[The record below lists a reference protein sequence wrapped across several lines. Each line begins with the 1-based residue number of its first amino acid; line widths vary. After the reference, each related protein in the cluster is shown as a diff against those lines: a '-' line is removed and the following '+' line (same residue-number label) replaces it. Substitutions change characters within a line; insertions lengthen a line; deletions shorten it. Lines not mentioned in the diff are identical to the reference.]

1 MPHTLLPNPQNQA
14 DEKKVVNYF
23 RNWAEGPL
31 IFSQS
36 MLSRNL
42 QKWKELEDHVQSHPN
57 ALSYKHAQI
66 VTQLDIEKALVL
78 WVHYM
83 EEKGEIIN
91 GPMLQ
96 EKWACYEK
104 EFDVP
109 EDEHLSGVG
118 WIAPFCKVY
127 NLREFQW
134 HGEAGSVDPQ
144 AIEAEWKCVQA
155 ILMTFTACDHWN
167 FDETSLFP
175 L

>member
-1 MPHTLLPNPQNQA
+1 
-14 DEKKVVNYF
+14 
-23 RNWAEGPL
+23 
-31 IFSQS
+31 

-96 EKWACYEK
+96 EK
-104 EFDVP
+104 
-109 EDEHLSGVG
+109 
-118 WIAPFCKVY
+118 
-127 NLREFQW
+127 
-134 HGEAGSVDPQ
+134 
-144 AIEAEWKCVQA
+144 
-155 ILMTFTACDHWN
+155 
-167 FDETSLFP
+167 
-175 L
+175 